1 MKLTVGSYLKKQE
14 EIKKLEEI
22 IKDVKLMVSDY
33 ESLKKN
39 KKYKKLKKDLEL
51 YKEQLK
57 IIEERVGK
65 RKIGQEII
73 EKSIDKHFPWMREAR
88 KKLFSDK
95 EQNKQN

>member
-22 IKDVKLMVSDY
+22 IEDVKLTVSNY

-39 KKYKKLKKDLEL
+39 KKFKKLKKDLEL
-51 YKEQLK
+51 HKEQLK

-65 RKIGQEII
+65 EKIGQEIM
-73 EKSIDKHFPWMREAR
+73 EKSADKYFPWMRESGR
-88 KKLFSDK
+88 KLFGKTVKRD
-95 EQNKQN
+95 